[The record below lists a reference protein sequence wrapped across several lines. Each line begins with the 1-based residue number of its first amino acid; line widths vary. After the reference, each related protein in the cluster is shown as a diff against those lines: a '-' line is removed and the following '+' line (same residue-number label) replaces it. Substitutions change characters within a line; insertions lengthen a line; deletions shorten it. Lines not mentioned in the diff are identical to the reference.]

1 MRHNVILAVLLVA
14 TGFVDVRYA
23 LAGQAPA
30 AASDPDIPISHQD
43 RVYSAEQ
50 YSNTVS
56 VTDPVDNKLV
66 GTIRLGDPLP
76 ANLSPLYKGQLLV
89 HGMGFSPDHRT
100 IAVVAIGSNAV
111 NFIDTATNSVK
122 HITYV
127 GRSPHEA
134 FYTMDGKEVWVVVR
148 GENYVSV
155 LDGVTYEEK
164 ARIIVPNGPGMT
176 IFSPD
181 GKYGYVC
188 SSFTPETEVITV
200 ADHRIVGKVPQAS
213 PFCPNIAAT
222 PDSKQVWF
230 TLKDTGKTQVFD
242 GQSPF
247 TLLKTLDTGPITNHV
262 NIVRNAN
269 GMFAYVTIGGLNEV
283 KVFRT
288 ENFEQVATIPVGKL
302 PHGIWPSGDGT
313 RVYVGL
319 ENEDKVIAID
329 TLKNEVIATSPIGQ
343 APQALVYVPDAVPA
357 VSGTLNAA
365 MTRMMVV
372 PEGLGTDNLQPLGI
386 AGQSAEL
393 WLVPP
398 GANKDAKAPTS
409 VSLSDQGLVQVL
421 EAAVTG
427 LEPGKPYLLALA
439 SEPSGTGVLEPLQ
452 GFMTNPAGA
461 AVVNAIGP
469 IRQVVRGE
477 EKIPRR
483 YLVILPGKVDDHRA
497 AVQVQ
502 RE

>member
-1 MRHNVILAVLLVA
+1 MKRRSMRVVLSLATILAGA
-14 TGFVDVRYA
+14 HYA
-23 LAGQAPA
+23 VAGQAPA

-111 NFIDTATNSVK
+111 NFIDTATNIVK
-122 HITYV
+122 HVTYV

-134 FYTMDGKEVWVVVR
+134 FFTMDGKEVWVVVR

-155 LDGVTYEEK
+155 LDGTTYEEK
-164 ARIIVPNGPGMT
+164 TRITVPNGPGMT

-200 ADHRIVGKVPQAS
+200 ADHKIVGKVPQAS

-230 TLKDTGKTQVFD
+230 TLKDTGKTQVFG
-242 GQSPF
+242 GQPPF
-247 TLLKTLDTGPITNHV
+247 ELLKTLDTGPITNHV

-288 ENFEQVATIPVGKL
+288 DNFEQVATIPTGRL

-319 ENEDKVIAID
+319 ENEDKVAAID
-329 TLKNEVIATSPIGQ
+329 TLKNQVIATSPIGQ

-357 VSGTLNAA
+357 ASDALNSA
-365 MTRMMVV
+365 MTRMPNV
-372 PEGLGTDNLQPLGI
+372 PEGRGTSNLQPLGL
-386 AGQSAEL
+386 AGQSVQL
-393 WLVPP
+393 WLAPP
-398 GANKDAKAPTS
+398 GAKKEEKAPTS
-409 VSLSDQGLVQVL
+409 VSLSDQGLVQML
-421 EAAVTG
+421 EAAVSG
-427 LEPGKPYLLALA
+427 LEPGKPYVLALA
-439 SEPSGTGVLEPLQ
+439 SEPSGAGALEPLQ

-461 AVVNAIGP
+461 AIVNAIGP
-469 IRQVVRGE
+469 VRQVVRGE
-477 EKIPRR
+477 DKTPRR
-483 YLVILPGKVDDHRA
+483 YLVILSGTADNHGG

-502 RE
+502 SE